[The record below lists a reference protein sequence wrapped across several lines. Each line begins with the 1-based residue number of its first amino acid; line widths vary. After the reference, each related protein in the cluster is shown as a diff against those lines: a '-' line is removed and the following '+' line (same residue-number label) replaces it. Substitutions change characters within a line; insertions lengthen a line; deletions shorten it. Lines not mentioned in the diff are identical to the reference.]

1 MQRKATVTNLNLQ
14 VTLHSKL
21 VLKQCAAFM
30 IVLIHCSERFFCTVR
45 FKLDQVVEVASIPSL
60 LHYIVF
66 GVSEGVFINRLLS
79 TLEERFRNIS
89 L

>member
-14 VTLHSKL
+14 TTLHSKL

-30 IVLIHCSERFFCTVR
+30 IVLIHCSQRFFCTVR
-45 FKLDQVVEVASIPSL
+45 FKLDQVVEVVSIPSL

-66 GVSEGVFINRLLS
+66 GVSERVFINRLLS
-79 TLEERFRNIS
+79 TLEE
-89 L
+89 